1 LFVKAFGD
9 FYQKNGLAKII
20 LSNRQEKQKY
30 IEGFEVLKSIGN
42 ENLKKILISV
52 QKEILDFISL
62 KDEVN
67 NLEVKDQICLNNE
80 AIDNLDIYVK
90 TIQNNFEFA
99 LNYLKKRL
107 SN

>member
-1 LFVKAFGD
+1 M
-9 FYQKNGLAKII
+9 
-20 LSNRQEKQKY
+20 SNRQEKQKY

-52 QKEILDFISL
+52 QKEILDFISI

-67 NLEVKDQICLNNE
+67 NLEVKEQIGLNNE
-80 AIDNLDIYVK
+80 TIDNLDIYVK

-99 LNYLKKRL
+99 MNYLKKRL
-107 SN
+107 SNRLYLLKIMLKKWK

>member
-1 LFVKAFGD
+1 M
-9 FYQKNGLAKII
+9 
-20 LSNRQEKQKY
+20 SNRQEKQKY

-52 QKEILDFISL
+52 QKEILDFISI

-67 NLEVKDQICLNNE
+67 NLEVKEQIGLNNE
-80 AIDNLDIYVK
+80 TIDNLDIYVK

-99 LNYLKKRL
+99 MNYLKKRL
-107 SN
+107 SNRLYLLKIMLKK

>member
-1 LFVKAFGD
+1 M
-9 FYQKNGLAKII
+9 
-20 LSNRQEKQKY
+20 SNRQEKQKY

-52 QKEILDFISL
+52 QKEILDFISI

-67 NLEVKDQICLNNE
+67 NLEVKEQIGLNNE

-99 LNYLKKRL
+99 MNYLKKIL
-107 SN
+107 SNRICLLKIMLKIRKYF

>member
-1 LFVKAFGD
+1 M
-9 FYQKNGLAKII
+9 
-20 LSNRQEKQKY
+20 SNRQEKQKY
-30 IEGFEVLKSIGN
+30 IEGFEVLKSIDN

-67 NLEVKDQICLNNE
+67 NLEVKEQIGLNNE

>member
-1 LFVKAFGD
+1 M
-9 FYQKNGLAKII
+9 
-20 LSNRQEKQKY
+20 SNRQEKQKY

-67 NLEVKDQICLNNE
+67 NLEVKEQIGLNNE

-90 TIQNNFEFA
+90 TI
-99 LNYLKKRL
+99 
-107 SN
+107 

>member
-1 LFVKAFGD
+1 M
-9 FYQKNGLAKII
+9 
-20 LSNRQEKQKY
+20 SNRQEKQKY
-30 IEGFEVLKSIGN
+30 IEGFEALKSIGN
-42 ENLKKILISV
+42 ANLKKILISV

-62 KDEVN
+62 KV
-67 NLEVKDQICLNNE
+67 EVKEQIE

-99 LNYLKKRL
+99 MNYLKKRL

>member
-1 LFVKAFGD
+1 M
-9 FYQKNGLAKII
+9 
-20 LSNRQEKQKY
+20 SNRQEKQKY

-67 NLEVKDQICLNNE
+67 NLEVKEQIGLNNE

-99 LNYLKKRL
+99 MNYLKKRL
-107 SN
+107 SNRLYLLKIMLKK